1 MAYTVTKIYSDYTS
15 KGISV
20 YDVTADAASGVVTTG
35 FNAVDSVIGMVPVS
49 MGTAAIKIKKNLS
62 AASAAA
68 NGSIMVSSAV
78 NGDNFILIVAG
89 H

>member
-1 MAYTVTKIYSDYTS
+1 MAFTVTKVYSDYTS

-35 FNAVDSVIGMVPVS
+35 FNAVDSVIGFIPVS
-49 MGTAAIKIKKNLS
+49 MGTAGVKIKKNLNIT
-62 AASAAA
+62 SAAA
-68 NGSIMVSSAV
+68 NGSILVSSAAS
-78 NGDNFILIVAG
+78 GDNFILVVAG